1 MEFYDHIRY
10 CIHVNGSIRRFPFVG
25 FTCGN
30 KLTLTDA
37 KKAISEAFERN
48 PSYDYAEI
56 YDRDTNETIYRTR
69 WSGEYR
75 KVKEGA

>member
-10 CIHVNGSIRRFPFVG
+10 CIHVDGRIRRYPFVG
-25 FTCGN
+25 SAHGN

-37 KKAISEAFERN
+37 KRDISEEFERN
-48 PSYDYAEI
+48 PFYDYAEI